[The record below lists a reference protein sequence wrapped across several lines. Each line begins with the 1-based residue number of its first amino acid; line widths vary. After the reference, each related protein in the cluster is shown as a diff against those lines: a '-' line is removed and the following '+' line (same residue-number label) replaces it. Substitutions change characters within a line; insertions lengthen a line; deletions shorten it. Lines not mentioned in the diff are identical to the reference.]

1 MERHGILAAGNW
13 IVDHVK
19 IIDRWPEESML
30 VNIIEEFVSVG
41 GGPHN
46 ILGDIS
52 GMTSRIPLYAAGLIG
67 DDSDGEYIL
76 NKLNELHIN
85 SRHLTKEKQ
94 SQTSFTDVMTVKEG
108 GRRTFF
114 HFRGA
119 NANLGIEHLGH
130 IDIPARLFY
139 LGYLL
144 LLDKLDSQ
152 DKDFGIVAAQLLSIM
167 KEKGYQTAVDVV
179 SEDSDRFARVVT
191 PCLKYIDHLILN
203 EVEAGRSTGF
213 TIRKDEVINRNNLEK
228 AADALLAG
236 GIGKQVIIHF
246 PEGGFALTSSGD
258 TLFVPSFKIN
268 PADIKGSVG
277 AGDAFCAGC
286 LLAIHENMDLDTT
299 LKLANA
305 SAYFNLKSPTTTGG
319 AVSLDVLMD
328 FIESA
333 ETNQNIFQ

>member
-1 MERHGILAAGNW
+1 MERQGVLAAGNW

-30 VNIIEEFVSVG
+30 VNISEEFISVG

-67 DDSDGEYIL
+67 DDSDGDYIL
-76 NKLNELHIN
+76 KKLDELNID
-85 SRHLTKEKQ
+85 SLHLMREKE

-119 NANLGIEHLGH
+119 NANLSIEHLEH
-130 IDIPARLFY
+130 IDISARIFY

-144 LLDKLDSQ
+144 LLDKLDSE
-152 DKDFGIVAAQLLSIM
+152 DTEYGIVAARLLSVM

-191 PCLKYIDHLILN
+191 PCLPYIDHLILN

-213 TIRKDEVINRNNLEK
+213 TIRKGKKIDRNSLEK

-236 GIGKQVIIHF
+236 GIGKLVIIHF
-246 PEGGFALTSSGD
+246 PEG
-258 TLFVPSFKIN
+258 
-268 PADIKGSVG
+268 
-277 AGDAFCAGC
+277 
-286 LLAIHENMDLDTT
+286 
-299 LKLANA
+299 
-305 SAYFNLKSPTTTGG
+305 
-319 AVSLDVLMD
+319 
-328 FIESA
+328 
-333 ETNQNIFQ
+333 